1 MRQATESYYPHDVD
15 PLIFYQDADIE
26 RYPFLNRY
34 YQLINANDFDAA
46 KAYIQ
51 SLDIDYYGAWLLN
64 TIENRLQATQDNIDY
79 WVGEKPKLV
88 IHKALEPAHSE
99 FTDECRC
106 WTGDLGRIVT
116 DKFWHPNLNTNPMH
130 AVDGTAFYF
139 ERYSPTDPE
148 YEEGMYALKPV
159 RVERRGPEDSIYGT
173 TNDPGISVFEV
184 LTLRNQSL
192 WIPLYDDTYGYEV
205 DEHIRIS
212 LVADNPSSTYGWVTI
227 KASLYQNSDEIE
239 SSEIRYQSASSSV
252 TSDNHI
258 YLFSGVNTIFG
269 DIQGITTISNVFYF
283 GLIQSYLSGTGT
295 QRCYDFGGVGL
306 DLLNIQN
313 TYHCSVKPEHGPADP
328 TP

>member
-1 MRQATESYYPHDVD
+1 MREATESVYPQFVD

-34 YQLINANDFDAA
+34 YELLRANDFDAA
-46 KAYIQ
+46 KTYIQ
-51 SLDIDYYGAWLLN
+51 SLDVDYYGAWLLN
-64 TIENRLQATQDNIDY
+64 TIEKRLHATQENIDY

-106 WTGDLGRIVT
+106 WTGDLGKIVT
-116 DKFWHPNLNTNPMH
+116 DVFWHPNLNTNPMH

-139 ERYSPTDPE
+139 ERYSPTDP
-148 YEEGMYALKPV
+148 YYTEGMYALKPTH
-159 RVERRGPEDSIYGT
+159 VERRGPTSSTYGT

-184 LTLRNQSL
+184 QSLRNQSL
-192 WIPLYDDTYGYEV
+192 WFPLYDSLGSEA

-212 LVADNPSSTYGWVTI
+212 LVADNPSLEYGHVTL
-227 KASLYQNSDEIE
+227 KASLYQNSTEIE
-239 SSEIRYQSASSSV
+239 TSENYYITGSSTVS
-252 TSDNHI
+252 SDNHF
-258 YLFSGVNTIFG
+258 YLFSGVDTIYG
-269 DIQGITTISNVFYF
+269 DIQGNTTISNVFYF
-283 GLIQSYLSGTGT
+283 GLIQSYLSGS

-313 TYHCSVKPEHGPADP
+313 TYGVTVHPEDGPNDP